1 MNIIITILL
10 CGLVLG
16 CVALGDD
23 LNSMSAFNPYITKD
37 GKQSFRFVAKKKL
50 PSFYKDADVQT
61 THETW
66 ISNELGKRQYC
77 MKGYDI
83 VSKTEVEGNI
93 IYEGVCK

>member
-83 VSKTEVEGNI
+83 VSKTEAEDNI